1 MAGGESTAAWALDQE
16 RSPRGADPCITGVQ
30 EAWRQASRVQ
40 QVAVTGSGRPD
51 CSLPHHRIEMA
62 GSDASSDGFDRSPLH
77 GESGGGGEGEEAPAP
92 APHAEGGGDTGG
104 GEWAS
109 AEGSA
114 QVPQAGVEAGAEGAE
129 QKEAPAPAGA
139 ATAGSAG
146 GADAKVFI
154 GGLTGDTTEMHLRD
168 HFQPYGDITDAVV
181 MRDKMTQ
188 KSRGFG
194 FVTFASADSVERVL
208 ADKVCWSLYGVSRY
222 VCAIACARAFLR
234 VCVHMHMCPDARTR
248 PLTQGKHDIAGRN
261 VDVKSAV
268 PRDAM
273 PAPPRRDGPAPAE
286 EVGPVKKIFVGGLDG
301 ATRDEDLKEYFAK
314 YGPVAE
320 ASVMMDQATQRSR
333 NFGFVTFESTDSV
346 AAVMKDQAAQH
357 VINDKKVDIKRALP
371 KGAQTGR
378 DDRGGVRGGRGGPMR
393 GGPGDRGGGYGGFDR
408 GFGDRGFGDRGG
420 GYGGYDRGGG
430 GGYRG
435 GGGGGGGGYGQLQQS
450 KVGWLD

>member
-1 MAGGESTAAWALDQE
+1 MWQSFVCELLNGRASRLAHPDKRWKIRGRSPIRGQGPRRVAGGESTAAWALDQE

-129 QKEAPAPAGA
+129 QKEAPAPAGG

-234 VCVHMHMCPDARTR
+234 VCVCTCTCV
-248 PLTQGKHDIAGRN
+248 LTLGHDRSHRA
-261 VDVKSAV
+261 STT
-268 PRDAM
+268 
-273 PAPPRRDGPAPAE
+273 
-286 EVGPVKKIFVGGLDG
+286 LLG
-301 ATRDEDLKEYFAK
+301 ATWTSRARCH
-314 YGPVAE
+314 GMQCQPRHGAM
-320 ASVMMDQATQRSR
+320 ARRRRRTSGRSR
-333 NFGFVTFESTDSV
+333 KSSWVASTARPATKISRS
-346 AAVMKDQAAQH
+346 
-357 VINDKKVDIKRALP
+357 ILP
-371 KGAQTGR
+371 STGPLLR
-378 DDRGGVRGGRGGPMR
+378 PV
-393 GGPGDRGGGYGGFDR
+393 
-408 GFGDRGFGDRGG
+408 
-420 GYGGYDRGGG
+420 
-430 GGYRG
+430 
-435 GGGGGGGGYGQLQQS
+435 S
-450 KVGWLD
+450 